1 MHAGDLLFLGARRLA
16 AQQGTEFAVG
26 KRLRDR
32 PQTAGILRVPEVRDV
47 IFASGVTEKESGH
60 RGHIE
65 ALPVHLRRSRDRHSR
80 PASERVC
87 GGTITGYFTAGGS
100 DQPAFRKRNRKKT
113 SI

>member
-47 IFASGVTEKESGH
+47 IFASGVTEKASGH
-60 RGHIE
+60 RGTLE
-65 ALPVHLRRSRDRHSR
+65 ALPVHLRRSR
-80 PASERVC
+80 SEEHTSELQSLMRLSYAVFC
-87 GGTITGYFTAGGS
+87 VKNKKRAG
-100 DQPAFRKRNRKKT
+100 
-113 SI
+113 